1 VSPLIPQIF
10 RIPATLFGPEV
21 TLFDPEQDPLPM
33 SLAGSLML
41 FIGVLWIGG
50 GTLWLLMRRRY
61 QLYQIPQFAMDLI
74 GFPVELAQSIWGR
87 GGVPYALLLP
97 NMLIFGLFT
106 FAPMILNFYVSMTG
120 GSSIALFDRPWV
132 GWSNYIEIFNCETIF
147 QPKTCTN
154 AGYNFW
160 TGMFNT
166 LWFVLFQVPILCGV
180 ALMTALVVNQN
191 IKGRGFW
198 RAMFFYP
205 VMLSPVVIA
214 NIWNWVLHR
223 KGMLNEVV
231 GGTQSTLSSL
241 AGLTGFD
248 IVVTVLLGVI
258 LMVVSERAL
267 RSADEPSL
275 TWTAV
280 FALLFALLVGW
291 SNPLSLLGLSS
302 SLWLGLALGAL
313 LCWIVATGHRF
324 ARAALIGFG
333 LLAVLMLLSI
343 QFDSVFDFGR
353 YRPVNWLVTPNTNW
367 PFFWLIFV
375 FTWSHMGFYMLIL
388 LAGLQAIPRDL
399 YEAAKMD
406 ATLPVR
412 AFWRIT
418 LPLVMPTLT
427 VVVVLS
433 LIRSFQIFDEVY
445 LLTGGGPGRETFMIV
460 QNIYEVAFT
469 NNNPD
474 YGSGATGSVLMA
486 IVIAVFTFF
495 QLWLTRRQSEL

>member
-1 VSPLIPQIF
+1 
-10 RIPATLFGPEV
+10 
-21 TLFDPEQDPLPM
+21 M
-33 SLAGSLML
+33 SLAGLLVSSIGL
-41 FIGVLWIGG
+41 FWVFGG
-50 GTLWLLMRRRY
+50 AVWLLMRRRY
-61 QLYQIPQFAMDLI
+61 AVWQAPQFAMDLV

-97 NMLIFGLFT
+97 NMLIFGMFT
-106 FAPMILNFYVSMTG
+106 FAPMILNFYVSFTG
-120 GSSIALFDRPWV
+120 GSSISLFDRPWI
-132 GWSNYIEIFNCETIF
+132 GTTNYAELFNCASIF
-147 QPKTCTN
+147 DPRTCTN

-166 LWFVLFQVPILCGV
+166 LWFVLFQVPILCVV
-180 ALMTALVVNQN
+180 ALITALVVNQN
-191 IKGRGFW
+191 IRGRGFW

-231 GGTQSTLSSL
+231 GSTNATLSGL
-241 AGLTGFD
+241 AGMTGFD
-248 IVVTVLLGVI
+248 FVATILLAVL

-267 RSADEPSL
+267 RASAEPSL
-275 TWTAV
+275 VWTVV
-280 FALLFALLVGW
+280 FGVLFTLVFGW
-291 SNPLSLLGLSS
+291 ANPLSLIGLES
-302 SLWLGLALGAL
+302 SLWVGLGLALL
-313 LCWIVATGHRF
+313 LCWAVASVQPVARF
-324 ARAALIGFG
+324 AIIGF
-333 LLAVLMLLSI
+333 ALLSVVLLLLI
-343 QFDSVFDFGR
+343 QFDSVFAFDR
-353 YRPVNWLVTPNTNW
+353 YRPINWLVTPKTNW
-367 PFFWLIFV
+367 PFFWLVFV
-375 FTWSHMGFYMLIL
+375 FTWSHMGFYMLII

-406 ATLPVR
+406 ATRPFR

-427 VVVVLS
+427 VVIVLS

-460 QNIYEVAFT
+460 QNIYEEAFA
-469 NNNPD
+469 NNNPA
-474 YGSGATGSVLMA
+474 YGEAATGSVLMA